1 MSCLIAGLGN
11 PGPQYVDTR
20 HNVGF
25 WFVDA
30 LASRLG
36 VSFTGQ
42 RRSNAEVAQADV
54 SGQRVWL
61 VKPQTFMN
69 RSGGPV
75 AETLRYYKI
84 APERLLVVY
93 DDLDL
98 PPGTIRVRE
107 KGGHGGHN
115 GMRDIVR
122 HLGTQEFGRLRL
134 GIGHPGHASQ
144 VSNYVLGR
152 PDAQQRKAMEDS
164 IERALEALP
173 DWFCADWQK
182 LQTRLH
188 SSPTAT

>member
-36 VSFTGQ
+36 VSFAGQ
-42 RRSNAEVAQADV
+42 RRSSAEVAQADV
-54 SGQRVWL
+54 SGERVWL
-61 VKPQTFMN
+61 VKPQSFMN

-98 PPGTIRVRE
+98 PPGSIRVRQM
-107 KGGHGGHN
+107 GGHGGHN

-152 PDAQQRKAMEDS
+152 PDAAQRMAMEES
-164 IERALEALP
+164 IERALDALP
-173 DWFCADWQK
+173 DWFAADWQK